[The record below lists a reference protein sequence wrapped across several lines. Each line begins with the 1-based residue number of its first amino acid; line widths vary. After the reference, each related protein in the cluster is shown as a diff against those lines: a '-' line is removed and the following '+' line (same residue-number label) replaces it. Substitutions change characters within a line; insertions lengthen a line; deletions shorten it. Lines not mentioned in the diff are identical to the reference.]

1 MEFMGNFEK
10 SVDKTDKI
18 IYTDIDRMRG
28 AFGMRLDRNSPKET
42 KRHLPERAFRGD
54 FIAGSK
60 IREVKSAVRGGKSG
74 QSGSA

>member
-1 MEFMGNFEK
+1 MGFAGNFEK

-28 AFGMRLDRNSPKET
+28 GGMRLDRNSPKET
-42 KRHLPERAFRGD
+42 KRHLPERAFRDD
-54 FIAGSK
+54 FIAGGK

>member
-28 AFGMRLDRNSPKET
+28 LSGCVLTGILR
-42 KRHLPERAFRGD
+42 KRQRGIFRKGLVGA
-54 FIAGSK
+54 ILL
-60 IREVKSAVRGGKSG
+60 REAKSG
-74 QSGSA
+74 R

>member
-1 MEFMGNFEK
+1 
-10 SVDKTDKI
+10 
-18 IYTDIDRMRG
+18 
-28 AFGMRLDRNSPKET
+28 MRLYRNSPKET

-54 FIAGSK
+54 FIAGGK

>member
-28 AFGMRLDRNSPKET
+28 LSGCALTGILRKRKRGVFRKEPFGAIL
-42 KRHLPERAFRGD
+42 L
-54 FIAGSK
+54 
-60 IREVKSAVRGGKSG
+60 REAKSG
-74 QSGSA
+74 R